1 MNLLCNGLIIS
12 LVLII
17 HTGSYAGDANICK
30 SPETSRLVE
39 ALIQT
44 HSVLVIPIHHHR
56 FSTLLI
62 SFNYKPTFELEY
74 FSTPFSMY
82 NKILSCPPN
91 FFDQPLVIIN
101 GSLKSTLSNHITITK
116 GITQNVANISWSMY
130 VILF

>member
-101 GSLKSTLSNHITITK
+101 GSLNPPYPITK